1 MPSTATV
8 SRYVLQSCS
17 TARMD
22 TSAALRPSAASLCV
36 SVFDMEYV
44 QDVIGARRP
53 DSPRAASH
61 VFSQAYSGSQRKRR
75 RLRIKNGAS
84 NSAFLRVGREN
95 DQLLSWPATP
105 TGVCWM
111 PAMYQLLS
119 PATARWMCQISSK
132 LSVAAQSS
140 RMEP

>member
-1 MPSTATV
+1 
-8 SRYVLQSCS
+8 
-17 TARMD
+17 MD
-22 TSAALRPSAASLCV
+22 TSAALRPSAASLSE
-36 SVFDMEYV
+36 SVFDKEYV

-53 DSPRAASH
+53 DSPRTASH
-61 VFSQAYSGSQRKRR
+61 VTSFVFSNLLLKRR
-75 RLRIKNGAS
+75 RLRRKNGAS
-84 NSAFLRVGREN
+84 KSAFLSVGREN

-132 LSVAAQSS
+132 LSVAAPSS
-140 RMEP
+140 RMVP